1 MMGGVI
7 GVLFIHPL
15 DVSIEVDTKD
25 PSERFLWP
33 VSVKKKQLFSPVNYP
48 RAHTNLLKRQKK
60 YMPEAFWQIQ
70 KATSR
75 TFRIV

>member
-1 MMGGVI
+1 MGGII
-7 GVLFIHPL
+7 GELFIHPL

-33 VSVKKKQLFSPVNYP
+33 LSLQKIRLFSSFNYP